1 MEPAAAASGA
11 RAPAAA
17 TPTLAFVIPA
27 LEEGATIGP
36 AIAAVARDKGPGDE
50 VIVVDGGSADGTATA
65 ARDAG
70 ASVLQSPRGRA
81 VQMNAGARA
90 ARADALVFLHAD
102 TRLPDGGAA
111 AIRSAIGAGATWGHF
126 GVRLDGAGVGLR
138 LVEWGIRIREALG
151 GTPSGDQ
158 AFFVRRDVFLEGG
171 GFPELPLMEDLALAD
186 RLRRR
191 APAHRIAT
199 PASTSARR
207 WTRDGI
213 ARTVILMWC
222 LRSAYRLG
230 VAPERL
236 ARWYRDVR

>member
-1 MEPAAAASGA
+1 MEPAAVASGA
-11 RAPAAA
+11 RAPAA

-27 LEEGATIGP
+27 LDEGATIGA
-36 AIAAVARDKGPGDE
+36 AIDALGRDRGPGDE
-50 VIVVDGGSADGTATA
+50 VIVVDGGSADGTSTA

-70 ASVLQSPRGRA
+70 ARVLESPRGRA
-81 VQMNAGARA
+81 LQMNAGAHA
-90 ARADALVFLHAD
+90 ARADALVFVHAD
-102 TRLPDGGAA
+102 TRLPEGGAA
-111 AIRSAIGAGATWGHF
+111 AVRAAIAAGATWGHF

-138 LVEWGIRIREALG
+138 LVEWGIRIREAWG

-158 AFFVRRDVFLEGG
+158 AFFVRRDAFLDVG

-186 RLRRR
+186 RLRGR
-191 APAHRIAT
+191 ARAHRIAT